1 LIETEIN
8 SSVSR
13 SLLILECFSP
23 RQPRLTSSEIQKHS
37 GIPKSTLFRL
47 LATLTG
53 LNYLKYE
60 TETRKYFLGPKV
72 LSLGFTVLENQEGR
86 EIARPYLQKL
96 SQELDRSVNLL
107 MLDRDEMVF
116 IERIKVPGLMDL
128 NIGIGSRIPA
138 YNTAA
143 GRAVLAHLNEGKF
156 RETVDQIR
164 KNPKASRY
172 IGKNAEKLRACL
184 MEVRKQGYATND
196 EESRK
201 GIRALAVP
209 IFSAQEVQYAMHLV
223 TSSESISIDELRQRY
238 APRLIEVGKELSQAL
253 GHQDGKARRR

>member
-1 LIETEIN
+1 LIEADLN

-23 RQPRLTSSEIQKHS
+23 RQPRLMSSEIQKYS

-53 LNYLKYE
+53 LNYLKYD
-60 TETRKYFLGPKV
+60 TETRRYFLGPKV

-116 IERIKVPGLMDL
+116 IERIRLPGLMDL

-143 GRAVLAHLNEGKF
+143 GRAVLAHLTEEKF
-156 RETVDQIR
+156 RETVDQIM
-164 KNPKASRY
+164 KDPKAARY
-172 IGKNAEKLRACL
+172 VGKNAKKLIAQL
-184 MEVRKQGYATND
+184 VEVRKQGYATND

-209 IFSAQEVQYAMHLV
+209 IFSSQEIQYAMHLV
-223 TSSESISIDELRQRY
+223 TSPESLSIDELRQKY
-238 APRLIEVGKELSQAL
+238 AHRLIEAGREISQAL
-253 GHQDGKARRR
+253 GHREGKARSR